1 VSSALIINVHED
13 FVSGAILEDGELQ
26 EVFDEENETIA
37 GNLYVGV
44 IQKIVPALNAAFVDI
59 DEGKNGFLR
68 ISDIGKSYIQQVLGA
83 KHPQEGSKLLVQV
96 KHDAVGQKGPQLT
109 CKLSLAGR
117 YVVYFP
123 LSRVRGVSKKII
135 QQRERERLKSLF
147 SKVERNEG
155 IVVRTASEGMPMEM
169 IEEELQSLKQEW
181 QQILASFKKS
191 RKVKLLRR
199 EPTAI
204 DYVLRERLNK
214 NVDEVY
220 VNEEK
225 AYELVKQEVKKI
237 SKSIMVHFLEGNLFE
252 RFNVYQQLNLL
263 QRRTIDLPSGGYL
276 ALDTTEAMT
285 VFDVNSASF
294 TSGKNHAELAFKT
307 NMEAAK
313 EIARQL
319 RLRNI
324 GGIVVVDFI
333 GMPSKDYYERLF
345 KKIRESFEK
354 DPAHVELLGF
364 TRLGLFEMTRKR
376 RTPSSEQLLF
386 SPCPICKGSGRVL
399 STTVL
404 LKRLF
409 NALREIDLTQ
419 YGSVKINLHQR
430 FSGYVEKIKELISAH
445 KDKVKLNF
453 NHTDPNEFEITLS
466 KKA

>member
-1 VSSALIINVHED
+1 MPTALIINVHED

-44 IQKIVPALNAAFVDI
+44 IQKIVLALNAAFVDI
-59 DEGKNGFLR
+59 GEGKNGFLR
-68 ISDIGKSYIQQVLGA
+68 ISDIGKSYIHQVLGA
-83 KHPQEGSKLLVQV
+83 KQPQEGSKVLVQV

-117 YVVYFP
+117 YLVYFP

-135 QQRERERLKSLF
+135 EQRERERLRSLF
-147 SKVERNEG
+147 SKVEKNEG

-169 IEEELQSLKQEW
+169 IEEELGSLKQEW

-237 SKSIMVHFLEGNLFE
+237 SKSIVVHFVEGDLFE
-252 RFNVYQQLNLL
+252 RFNIYQQLSLL
-263 QRRTIDLPSGGYL
+263 QSRTIDLPSGGYL

-333 GMPSKDYYERLF
+333 GMPNKEYYDRLF

-354 DPAHVELLGF
+354 DPAHVELIGF

-399 STTVL
+399 SATVV
-404 LKRLF
+404 LKRLS
-409 NALREIDLTQ
+409 NALREIDLSQ

-453 NHTDPNEFEITLS
+453 TNSDPNEFEITLS

>member
-1 VSSALIINVHED
+1 MSTALIINVHEN

-44 IQKIVPALNAAFVDI
+44 IQKIIPALNAAFVDI
-59 DEGKNGFLR
+59 GEGKNGFLR
-68 ISDIGKSYIQQVLGA
+68 ISDIGKSYIQQVLNGKQPA
-83 KHPQEGSKLLVQV
+83 EGSKLLVQV

-109 CKLSLAGR
+109 CKLSLPGR

-123 LSRVRGVSKKII
+123 MSRVRGVSKKIVE
-135 QQRERERLKSLF
+135 QRERERLRSLF
-147 SKVERNEG
+147 SKLEKNEG
-155 IVVRTASEGMPMEM
+155 LVIRTASEGMPMEI
-169 IEEELQSLKQEW
+169 IEEELQSLRQEW
-181 QQILASFKKS
+181 QQILSSFKRS
-191 RKVKLLRR
+191 RRVKLLRR

-237 SKSIMVHFLEGNLFE
+237 SKSIVVHFVEGDLFE
-252 RFNVYQQLNLL
+252 RFSIYQQLNLL

-294 TSGKNHAELAFKT
+294 TGGKNHAELAFRI

-333 GMPSKDYYERLF
+333 GMPNKEYYDRLF

-399 STTVL
+399 SATIV
-404 LKRLF
+404 LKRLS
-409 NALREIDLTQ
+409 NALKEIDLSQ

-430 FSGYVEKIKELISAH
+430 FSGYMEKIKALVPAH
-445 KDKVKLNF
+445 REKVRVSF
-453 NHTDPNEFEITLS
+453 THPDPNEFEITLS
-466 KKA
+466 KKT

>member
-1 VSSALIINVHED
+1 MSSALIINVHED

-354 DPAHVELLGF
+354 DPAHVELIGF

-399 STTVL
+399 STTVV

-419 YGSVKINLHQR
+419 YGSVKIDLHQR

-453 NHTDPNEFEITLS
+453 NHADPNEFEITLS
-466 KKA
+466 KEA

>member
-237 SKSIMVHFLEGNLFE
+237 SKSIMVHFLEGDLFE

-354 DPAHVELLGF
+354 DPAHVELIGF

-399 STTVL
+399 STTVV
-404 LKRLF
+404 LKRLS

-419 YGSVKINLHQR
+419 YGSVKIDLHQR

-453 NHTDPNEFEITLS
+453 NHADPNEFEITLS
-466 KKA
+466 KKV

>member
-1 VSSALIINVHED
+1 MSTALIINVHEN

-44 IQKIVPALNAAFVDI
+44 IQKIIPALNAAFVDI
-59 DEGKNGFLR
+59 GEGKNGFLR
-68 ISDIGKSYIQQVLGA
+68 ISDVGKSYVQQVLSGKQPA
-83 KHPQEGSKLLVQV
+83 ESSKLLVQV

-109 CKLSLAGR
+109 CKLSLPGR

-123 LSRVRGVSKKII
+123 MSRVRGVSKKIVE
-135 QQRERERLKSLF
+135 QRERERLRSLF
-147 SKVERNEG
+147 SKLEKNEG
-155 IVVRTASEGMPMEM
+155 LVIRTASEGMPMEI
-169 IEEELQSLKQEW
+169 IEEELQSLRQEW
-181 QQILASFKKS
+181 QQILSSFKRS
-191 RKVKLLRR
+191 RRVKLLRR

-225 AYELVKQEVKKI
+225 AYDLVKQEVKKI
-237 SKSIMVHFLEGNLFE
+237 SKSIVVHFVEGDLFE
-252 RFNVYQQLNLL
+252 RFSIYQQLNLL

-294 TSGKNHAELAFKT
+294 TGGKNHAELAFRI

-333 GMPSKDYYERLF
+333 GMPNKEYYDRLF

-399 STTVL
+399 SATIV
-404 LKRLF
+404 LKRLS
-409 NALREIDLTQ
+409 NALKEIDLSQ

-430 FSGYVEKIKELISAH
+430 FSGYMEKIKALVPAH
-445 KDKVKLNF
+445 REKVRVNF
-453 NHTDPNEFEITLS
+453 THPDPNEFEITLS
-466 KKA
+466 KKT

>member
-1 VSSALIINVHED
+1 VSTALIINVHEN

-44 IQKIVPALNAAFVDI
+44 IQKIIPALNAAFVDI
-59 DEGKNGFLR
+59 GEGKNGFLR
-68 ISDIGKSYIQQVLGA
+68 ISDIGKSYIQQVLNGKQPA
-83 KHPQEGSKLLVQV
+83 EGSKLLVQV

-109 CKLSLAGR
+109 CKLSLPGR

-123 LSRVRGVSKKII
+123 MSRVRGVSKKIVE
-135 QQRERERLKSLF
+135 QRERERLRSLF
-147 SKVERNEG
+147 SKLEKNEG
-155 IVVRTASEGMPMEM
+155 LVIRTASEGMPMEI
-169 IEEELQSLKQEW
+169 IEEELQSLRQEW
-181 QQILASFKKS
+181 QQILSSFKRS
-191 RKVKLLRR
+191 RRVKLLRR

-237 SKSIMVHFLEGNLFE
+237 SKSIVVHFVEGDLFE
-252 RFNVYQQLNLL
+252 RFSIYQQLNLL

-294 TSGKNHAELAFKT
+294 TGGKNHAELAFRI

-333 GMPSKDYYERLF
+333 GMPNKEYYDRLF

-399 STTVL
+399 SATIV
-404 LKRLF
+404 LKRLS
-409 NALREIDLTQ
+409 NALKEIDLSQ

-430 FSGYVEKIKELISAH
+430 FSGYMEKIKALVPAH
-445 KDKVKLNF
+445 REKVRVSF
-453 NHTDPNEFEITLS
+453 THPDPNEFEITLS
-466 KKA
+466 KKT

>member
-237 SKSIMVHFLEGNLFE
+237 SKSIMVHFLEGDLFE

-354 DPAHVELLGF
+354 DPAHVELIGF

-399 STTVL
+399 STTVV
-404 LKRLF
+404 LKRLS

-419 YGSVKINLHQR
+419 YGSVKIDLHQR

-453 NHTDPNEFEITLS
+453 NHADPNEFEITLS

>member
-1 VSSALIINVHED
+1 MIINVHEN

-44 IQKIVPALNAAFVDI
+44 IQKIIPALNAAFVDI
-59 DEGKNGFLR
+59 GEGKNGFLR
-68 ISDIGKSYIQQVLGA
+68 ISDVGKSYVQQVLSGKQPA
-83 KHPQEGSKLLVQV
+83 EGSKLLVQV

-109 CKLSLAGR
+109 CKLSLPGR

-123 LSRVRGVSKKII
+123 MSRVRGVSKKIVE
-135 QQRERERLKSLF
+135 QRERERLRSLF
-147 SKVERNEG
+147 SKLEKNEG
-155 IVVRTASEGMPMEM
+155 LVIRTASEGMPMEI
-169 IEEELQSLKQEW
+169 IEEELQSLRQEW
-181 QQILASFKKS
+181 QQILSSFKRS
-191 RKVKLLRR
+191 RRVKLLRR

-237 SKSIMVHFLEGNLFE
+237 SKSIVVHFVEGDLFE
-252 RFNVYQQLNLL
+252 RFSIYQQLNLL

-294 TSGKNHAELAFKT
+294 TGGKNHAELAFRI

-333 GMPSKDYYERLF
+333 GMPNKEYYDRLF

-399 STTVL
+399 SATIV
-404 LKRLF
+404 LKRLS
-409 NALREIDLTQ
+409 NALKEIDLSQ

-430 FSGYVEKIKELISAH
+430 FSGYMEKIKALVPAH
-445 KDKVKLNF
+445 REKVKVSF
-453 NHTDPNEFEITLS
+453 THPDPNEFEITLS
-466 KKA
+466 KKT

>member
-1 VSSALIINVHED
+1 MSSALIINVHED

-237 SKSIMVHFLEGNLFE
+237 SKSIMVHFLEGDLFE

-354 DPAHVELLGF
+354 DPAHVELIGF

-399 STTVL
+399 STTVV

-419 YGSVKINLHQR
+419 YGSVKIDLHQR

-453 NHTDPNEFEITLS
+453 NHADPNEFEITLS

>member
-1 VSSALIINVHED
+1 MIINVHED

-59 DEGKNGFLR
+59 GEGKNGFLR
-68 ISDIGKSYIQQVLGA
+68 ISDIGKSYIHQVLGL
-83 KHPQEGSKLLVQV
+83 KHLQEGSKLLVQV

-135 QQRERERLKSLF
+135 EQRERDRLKSLF
-147 SKVERNEG
+147 SKVEKNEG
-155 IVVRTASEGMPMEM
+155 IVIRTASEGMPTEV
-169 IEEELQSLKQEW
+169 IEEELRLLKGEW
-181 QQILASFKKS
+181 QQILTSFKKS

-225 AYELVKQEVKKI
+225 AYELVKQEIKKI
-237 SKSIMVHFLEGNLFE
+237 SKSITVHFLEGDLFE
-252 RFNVYQQLNLL
+252 RFNIYQQLNLL
-263 QRRTIDLPSGGYL
+263 QSRTIDLPSGGYL

-333 GMPSKDYYERLF
+333 GMPNKEYYDRLF

-354 DPAHVELLGF
+354 DPAHVELVGF

-399 STTVL
+399 SAAVV
-404 LKRLF
+404 LKRLS
-409 NALREIDLTQ
+409 NALREIDLSQ

-430 FSGYVEKIKELISAH
+430 FSGYMEKIKSLISTD
-445 KDKVKLNF
+445 KDKIKLNF
-453 NHTDPNEFEITLS
+453 SHSDPNEFEITLS
-466 KKA
+466 KKT

>member
-59 DEGKNGFLR
+59 GEGKNGFLR

-147 SKVERNEG
+147 SKVEKNEG

-237 SKSIMVHFLEGNLFE
+237 SKSIMVHFLEGDLFE

-399 STTVL
+399 STTVV
-404 LKRLF
+404 LKRLS

>member
-1 VSSALIINVHED
+1 VSTALIINVHEN

-44 IQKIVPALNAAFVDI
+44 IQKIIPALNAAFVDI
-59 DEGKNGFLR
+59 GEGKNGFLR
-68 ISDIGKSYIQQVLGA
+68 ISDVGKSYVQQVLSGKQPA
-83 KHPQEGSKLLVQV
+83 EGSKLLVQV

-109 CKLSLAGR
+109 CKLSLPGR

-123 LSRVRGVSKKII
+123 MSRVRGVSKKIVE
-135 QQRERERLKSLF
+135 QRERERLRSLF
-147 SKVERNEG
+147 SKLEKNEG
-155 IVVRTASEGMPMEM
+155 LVIRTASEGMPMEI
-169 IEEELQSLKQEW
+169 IEEELQSLRQEW
-181 QQILASFKKS
+181 QQILSSFKRS
-191 RKVKLLRR
+191 RRVKLLRR

-237 SKSIMVHFLEGNLFE
+237 SKSIVVHFVEGDLFE
-252 RFNVYQQLNLL
+252 RFSIYQQLNLL

-294 TSGKNHAELAFKT
+294 TGGKNHAELAFRI

-333 GMPSKDYYERLF
+333 GMPNKEYYDRLF

-399 STTVL
+399 SATIV
-404 LKRLF
+404 LKRLS
-409 NALREIDLTQ
+409 NALKEIDLSQ

-430 FSGYVEKIKELISAH
+430 FSGYMEKIKALVPAH
-445 KDKVKLNF
+445 REKVRVSF
-453 NHTDPNEFEITLS
+453 THPDPNEFEITLS
-466 KKA
+466 KKT

>member
-1 VSSALIINVHED
+1 MPTALIINVHED

-59 DEGKNGFLR
+59 GEGKNGFLR
-68 ISDIGKSYIQQVLGA
+68 ISDIGKSYIHQVLGA
-83 KHPQEGSKLLVQV
+83 KQPQEGSKVLVQV

-117 YVVYFP
+117 YLVYFP

-135 QQRERERLKSLF
+135 EQRERERLRSLF

-169 IEEELQSLKQEW
+169 IEEELGSLKQEW

-237 SKSIMVHFLEGNLFE
+237 SKSIVVHFVEGDLFE
-252 RFNVYQQLNLL
+252 RFNIYQQLSLL
-263 QRRTIDLPSGGYL
+263 QSRTIDLPSGGYL

-333 GMPSKDYYERLF
+333 GMPNKEYYDRLF

-354 DPAHVELLGF
+354 DPAHVELIGF

-399 STTVL
+399 SATVV
-404 LKRLF
+404 LKRLS
-409 NALREIDLTQ
+409 NALREIDLSQ

-453 NHTDPNEFEITLS
+453 TNSDPNEFEITLS

>member
-237 SKSIMVHFLEGNLFE
+237 SKSIMVHFLEGDLFE

-307 NMEAAK
+307 NIEAAK

-399 STTVL
+399 STTVV
-404 LKRLF
+404 LKRLS

-430 FSGYVEKIKELISAH
+430 FSGYVGKIKELISAH

>member
-1 VSSALIINVHED
+1 MPTVLIINVQGD

-37 GNLYVGV
+37 GNLYVGMV
-44 IQKIVPALNAAFVDI
+44 QKIVPGLNAAFIDI
-59 DEGKNGFLR
+59 GENKNGFLR
-68 ISDIGKSYIQQVLGA
+68 VSDVGKSYVQQVLGS
-83 KHPQEGSKLLVQV
+83 KQLQEGTKLLVQV

-135 QQRERERLKSLF
+135 DPRERERLKAIF
-147 SKVERNEG
+147 SKLEKSEG
-155 IVVRTASEGMPMEM
+155 LVVRTAAEGMPTEI
-169 IEEELQSLKQEW
+169 IEEEVQSLKEEW
-181 QQILASFKKS
+181 QQVLSSFKKA
-191 RKVKLLRR
+191 RKVKLIRE

-214 NVDEVY
+214 NVDEVF
-220 VNEEK
+220 VNDQK
-225 AYELVKQEVKKI
+225 VYETVKQEVRKI
-237 SKSIMVHFLEGNLFE
+237 SKSILVHFIEGDLFE
-252 RFNVYQQLNLL
+252 RFNVYQQLEIL
-263 QRRTIDLPSGGYL
+263 QRRTIDLPSGGYV

-294 TSGKNHAELAFKT
+294 TMGKNQAELAFKT
-307 NMEAAK
+307 NVEAAK

-324 GGIVVVDFI
+324 GGIIIVDFI
-333 GMPSKDYYERLF
+333 GMPNKEYYDKLF
-345 KKIRESFEK
+345 KRIRESFEK

-386 SPCPICKGSGRVL
+386 SDCPTCKGSGRVL
-399 STTVL
+399 SAAVVL
-404 LKRLF
+404 RRLF
-409 NALREIDLTQ
+409 NELNKIDLAQ

-430 FSGYVEKIKELISAH
+430 FSGHAEKIKAFVPAH
-445 KDKVKLNF
+445 KDKIKINF
-453 NHTDPNEFEITLS
+453 NNSDPNDFEITLS
-466 KKA
+466 QKT

>member
-1 VSSALIINVHED
+1 MSSALIINVHED

-68 ISDIGKSYIQQVLGA
+68 ISNIGKSYIQQVLGA

-399 STTVL
+399 STTVV
-404 LKRLF
+404 LKRLS

-430 FSGYVEKIKELISAH
+430 FSGYVGKIKELISAH

>member
-1 VSSALIINVHED
+1 MSSALIINVHED

-59 DEGKNGFLR
+59 GEGKNGFLR

-237 SKSIMVHFLEGNLFE
+237 SKSIVVHFLEGDLFE

-307 NMEAAK
+307 NIEAAK

-354 DPAHVELLGF
+354 DHAHVELIGF

-399 STTVL
+399 STTVV
-404 LKRLF
+404 LKRLS

>member
-147 SKVERNEG
+147 SKVEKNEG

-169 IEEELQSLKQEW
+169 VEEELQSLKQEW

-237 SKSIMVHFLEGNLFE
+237 SKSIMVHFLEGDLFE

-354 DPAHVELLGF
+354 DPAHVELIGF

-399 STTVL
+399 STTVV
-404 LKRLF
+404 LKRLS

-419 YGSVKINLHQR
+419 YGSVKIDLHQR

>member
-1 VSSALIINVHED
+1 MSSALIINVHED

-237 SKSIMVHFLEGNLFE
+237 SKSIMVHFLEGDLFE

-307 NMEAAK
+307 NIEAAK

-399 STTVL
+399 STTVV
-404 LKRLF
+404 LKRLS

-430 FSGYVEKIKELISAH
+430 FSGYVGKIKELISAH

>member
-1 VSSALIINVHED
+1 MSSTLIINVHED

-59 DEGKNGFLR
+59 GEGKNGFLR

-147 SKVERNEG
+147 SKVEKNEG

-237 SKSIMVHFLEGNLFE
+237 SKSIMVHFLEGDLFE

-333 GMPSKDYYERLF
+333 GMPNKDYYERLF

-399 STTVL
+399 STTVV
-404 LKRLF
+404 LKRLS

-453 NHTDPNEFEITLS
+453 NHADPNEFEITLS
-466 KKA
+466 KKT

>member
-1 VSSALIINVHED
+1 MSSALIINVHED

-59 DEGKNGFLR
+59 GEGKNGFLR

-237 SKSIMVHFLEGNLFE
+237 SKSIMVHFLEGDLFE

-399 STTVL
+399 STTVV
-404 LKRLF
+404 LKRLS

>member
-1 VSSALIINVHED
+1 MPTALIINVHEN

-44 IQKIVPALNAAFVDI
+44 IQKIIPALNAAFVDI
-59 DEGKNGFLR
+59 GEGKNGFLR
-68 ISDIGKSYIQQVLGA
+68 ISDVGKSYLQQVLSGKQPA
-83 KHPQEGSKLLVQV
+83 EGSKLLVQV

-109 CKLSLAGR
+109 CKLSLPGR

-123 LSRVRGVSKKII
+123 MSRVRGVSKKIVE
-135 QQRERERLKSLF
+135 QRERERLRSLF
-147 SKVERNEG
+147 SKLEKNEG
-155 IVVRTASEGMPMEM
+155 LVIRTASEGMPMEI
-169 IEEELQSLKQEW
+169 IEEELQSLRQEW
-181 QQILASFKKS
+181 QQILSSFKRS
-191 RKVKLLRR
+191 RRVKLLRR

-237 SKSIMVHFLEGNLFE
+237 SKSIVVHFVEGDLFE
-252 RFNVYQQLNLL
+252 RFSIYQQLNLL

-294 TSGKNHAELAFKT
+294 TGGKNHAELAFRI

-333 GMPSKDYYERLF
+333 GMPNKEYYDRLF

-399 STTVL
+399 SATIV
-404 LKRLF
+404 LKRLS
-409 NALREIDLTQ
+409 NALKEIDLSQ

-430 FSGYVEKIKELISAH
+430 FSGYMEKIKALVLAH
-445 KDKVKLNF
+445 REKVRVSF
-453 NHTDPNEFEITLS
+453 THPDPNEFEITLS
-466 KKA
+466 KKT

>member
-1 VSSALIINVHED
+1 MSSALIINVHED

-237 SKSIMVHFLEGNLFE
+237 SKSIMVHFLEGDLFE

-354 DPAHVELLGF
+354 DPAHVELIGF

-399 STTVL
+399 STTVV
-404 LKRLF
+404 LKRLS

-419 YGSVKINLHQR
+419 YGSVKIDLHQR

-453 NHTDPNEFEITLS
+453 NHADPNEFEITLS

>member
-1 VSSALIINVHED
+1 
-13 FVSGAILEDGELQ
+13 VSGAILEDGELQ

-147 SKVERNEG
+147 SKVEKNEG

-169 IEEELQSLKQEW
+169 VEEELQSLKQEW

-237 SKSIMVHFLEGNLFE
+237 SKSIMVHFLEGDLFE

-263 QRRTIDLPSGGYL
+263 RRRTIDLPSGGYL

-354 DPAHVELLGF
+354 DPAHVELIGF

-399 STTVL
+399 STTVV
-404 LKRLF
+404 LKRLS

-419 YGSVKINLHQR
+419 YCSVKINLHQR

-453 NHTDPNEFEITLS
+453 NHADPNEFEITLS

>member
-1 VSSALIINVHED
+1 MSSALIINVHED

-354 DPAHVELLGF
+354 DPAHVELIGF

-399 STTVL
+399 STTVV

-419 YGSVKINLHQR
+419 YGSVKIDLHQR

-453 NHTDPNEFEITLS
+453 NHADPNEFEITLS

>member
-1 VSSALIINVHED
+1 MPTALIINVHEN

-44 IQKIVPALNAAFVDI
+44 IQKIIPALNAAFVDI
-59 DEGKNGFLR
+59 GEGKNGFLR
-68 ISDIGKSYIQQVLGA
+68 ISDVGKSYVQQVLSGKQPA
-83 KHPQEGSKLLVQV
+83 EGSKLLVQV
-96 KHDAVGQKGPQLT
+96 KHDAVGQKGPQFT
-109 CKLSLAGR
+109 CKLSLPGR

-123 LSRVRGVSKKII
+123 MSRVRGVSKKIVE
-135 QQRERERLKSLF
+135 QRERERLRSLF
-147 SKVERNEG
+147 SKLEKNEG
-155 IVVRTASEGMPMEM
+155 LVIRTASEGMPMEI
-169 IEEELQSLKQEW
+169 IEEELQSLRQEW
-181 QQILASFKKS
+181 QQILSSFKRS
-191 RKVKLLRR
+191 RRVKLLRR

-237 SKSIMVHFLEGNLFE
+237 SKSIVVHFVEGDLFE
-252 RFNVYQQLNLL
+252 RFSIYQQLNLL

-294 TSGKNHAELAFKT
+294 TGGKNHAELAFRI

-333 GMPSKDYYERLF
+333 GMPNKEYYDRLF

-399 STTVL
+399 SATIV
-404 LKRLF
+404 LKRLS
-409 NALREIDLTQ
+409 NALKEIDLSQ

-430 FSGYVEKIKELISAH
+430 FSGYMEKIKALVPAH
-445 KDKVKLNF
+445 REKVKVSF
-453 NHTDPNEFEITLS
+453 THPDPNEFEITLS
-466 KKA
+466 KKT

>member
-1 VSSALIINVHED
+1 VSTALIINVHEN

-44 IQKIVPALNAAFVDI
+44 IQKIVPGLNAAFVDI
-59 DEGKNGFLR
+59 GEGKNGFLR
-68 ISDIGKSYIQQVLGA
+68 ISDVGKSYVQQVLNGKQPA
-83 KHPQEGSKLLVQV
+83 EGSKLLVQV

-109 CKLSLAGR
+109 CKLSLPGR

-123 LSRVRGVSKKII
+123 LSRVRGVSKKIVE
-135 QQRERERLKSLF
+135 QRERERLRSLF
-147 SKVERNEG
+147 SKLEKNEG
-155 IVVRTASEGMPMEM
+155 LVIRTASEGMP
-169 IEEELQSLKQEW
+169 IEIIEDELQSLKQEW
-181 QQILASFKKS
+181 QQILSSFKKS

-199 EPTAI
+199 EPTAM
-204 DYVLRERLNK
+204 DYILRERLNK

-220 VNEEK
+220 VNEEN

-237 SKSIMVHFLEGNLFE
+237 SKSIVVHFIEGDLFE
-252 RFNVYQQLNLL
+252 RFSIYQQLNLL

-294 TSGKNHAELAFKT
+294 TGGNNHAELALRT

-333 GMPSKDYYERLF
+333 GMPNREYYDRLF

-386 SPCPICKGSGRVL
+386 STCPICKGSGRVL
-399 STTVL
+399 SATIV
-404 LKRLF
+404 LKRLS
-409 NALREIDLTQ
+409 NALREIDLSQ
-419 YGSVKINLHQR
+419 YTSVRINLHQR
-430 FSGYVEKIKELISAH
+430 FSGYMERIKALVPVHRE
-445 KDKVKLNF
+445 KVKVSF
-453 NHTDPNEFEITLS
+453 THPDPNEFEITLS
-466 KKA
+466 KKT

>member
-1 VSSALIINVHED
+1 MPTALIINVHEN

-44 IQKIVPALNAAFVDI
+44 IQKIIPALNAAFVDI
-59 DEGKNGFLR
+59 GEGKNGFLR
-68 ISDIGKSYIQQVLGA
+68 ISDVGKSYVQQVLSGKQPA
-83 KHPQEGSKLLVQV
+83 EGSKLLVQV

-109 CKLSLAGR
+109 CKLSLPGR

-123 LSRVRGVSKKII
+123 MSRVRGVSKKIVE
-135 QQRERERLKSLF
+135 QRERERLRSLF
-147 SKVERNEG
+147 SKLEKNEG
-155 IVVRTASEGMPMEM
+155 LVIRTASEGMPMEI
-169 IEEELQSLKQEW
+169 IEEELQSLRQEW
-181 QQILASFKKS
+181 QQILSSFKRS
-191 RKVKLLRR
+191 RRVKLLRR

-237 SKSIMVHFLEGNLFE
+237 SKSIVVHFVEGDLFE
-252 RFNVYQQLNLL
+252 RFSIYQQLNLL

-294 TSGKNHAELAFKT
+294 TGGKNHAELAFRI

-333 GMPSKDYYERLF
+333 GMPNKEYYDRLF

-399 STTVL
+399 SATIV
-404 LKRLF
+404 LKRLS
-409 NALREIDLTQ
+409 NALKEIDLSQ

-430 FSGYVEKIKELISAH
+430 FSGYMEKIKALVPAH
-445 KDKVKLNF
+445 REKVKVSF
-453 NHTDPNEFEITLS
+453 THPDPNEFEITLS
-466 KKA
+466 KKT

>member
-59 DEGKNGFLR
+59 GEGKNGFLR

-135 QQRERERLKSLF
+135 QQCERERLKSLF
-147 SKVERNEG
+147 SKVEKNEG

-237 SKSIMVHFLEGNLFE
+237 SKSIMVHFLEGDLFE

-399 STTVL
+399 STTVV
-404 LKRLF
+404 LKRLS

>member
-1 VSSALIINVHED
+1 MSTALIINVHEN

-44 IQKIVPALNAAFVDI
+44 IQKIIPALNAAFVDI
-59 DEGKNGFLR
+59 GEGKNGFLR
-68 ISDIGKSYIQQVLGA
+68 ISDVGKSYVQQVLSGKQPA
-83 KHPQEGSKLLVQV
+83 EGSKLLVQV

-109 CKLSLAGR
+109 CKLSLPGR

-123 LSRVRGVSKKII
+123 MSRVRGVSKKIVE
-135 QQRERERLKSLF
+135 QRERERLRSLF
-147 SKVERNEG
+147 SKLEKNEG
-155 IVVRTASEGMPMEM
+155 LVIRTASEGMPMEI
-169 IEEELQSLKQEW
+169 IEEELQSLRQEW
-181 QQILASFKKS
+181 QQILSSFKRS
-191 RKVKLLRR
+191 RRVKLLRR

-237 SKSIMVHFLEGNLFE
+237 SKSIVVHFVEGDLFE
-252 RFNVYQQLNLL
+252 RFSIYQQLNLL

-294 TSGKNHAELAFKT
+294 TGGKNHAELAFRI

-333 GMPSKDYYERLF
+333 GMPNKEYYDRLF

-399 STTVL
+399 SATIV
-404 LKRLF
+404 LKRLS
-409 NALREIDLTQ
+409 NALKEIDLSQ

-430 FSGYVEKIKELISAH
+430 FSGYMEKIKALVLAH
-445 KDKVKLNF
+445 REKVRVSF
-453 NHTDPNEFEITLS
+453 THPDPNEFEITLS
-466 KKA
+466 KKT

>member
-1 VSSALIINVHED
+1 MSTALIINVHEN

-44 IQKIVPALNAAFVDI
+44 IQKIIPALNAAFVDI
-59 DEGKNGFLR
+59 GEGKNGFLR
-68 ISDIGKSYIQQVLGA
+68 ISDVGKSYVQQVLSGKQPA
-83 KHPQEGSKLLVQV
+83 ESSKLLVQV

-109 CKLSLAGR
+109 CKLSLPGR

-123 LSRVRGVSKKII
+123 MSRVRGVSKKIVE
-135 QQRERERLKSLF
+135 QRERERLRSLF
-147 SKVERNEG
+147 SKLEKNEG
-155 IVVRTASEGMPMEM
+155 LVIRTASEGMPMEI
-169 IEEELQSLKQEW
+169 IEEELQSLRQEW
-181 QQILASFKKS
+181 QQILSSFKRS
-191 RKVKLLRR
+191 RRVKLLRR

-237 SKSIMVHFLEGNLFE
+237 SKSIVVHFVEGDLFE
-252 RFNVYQQLNLL
+252 RFSIYQQLNLL

-294 TSGKNHAELAFKT
+294 TGGKNHAELAFRI

-333 GMPSKDYYERLF
+333 GMPNKEYYDRLF

-399 STTVL
+399 SATIV
-404 LKRLF
+404 LKRLS
-409 NALREIDLTQ
+409 NALKEIDLSQ

-430 FSGYVEKIKELISAH
+430 FSGYMEKIKALVPAH
-445 KDKVKLNF
+445 REKVRVNF
-453 NHTDPNEFEITLS
+453 THPDPNEFEITLS
-466 KKA
+466 KKT

>member
-59 DEGKNGFLR
+59 GEGKNGFLR

-237 SKSIMVHFLEGNLFE
+237 SKSIMVHFLEGDLFE

-399 STTVL
+399 STTVV
-404 LKRLF
+404 LKRLS

>member
-1 VSSALIINVHED
+1 MPTVLIINVQED

-37 GNLYVGV
+37 GNLYVGMV
-44 IQKIVPALNAAFVDI
+44 QKIVAGLNAAFIDI
-59 DEGKNGFLR
+59 GENKNGFLR
-68 ISDIGKSYIQQVLGA
+68 VSDVGKSYVQQVLGS
-83 KHPQEGSKLLVQV
+83 KQLQEGTKLLVQV

-135 QQRERERLKSLF
+135 DPRERERLKTIF
-147 SKVERNEG
+147 SKLEKSEG
-155 IVVRTASEGMPMEM
+155 LVVRTAAEGMPAEI
-169 IEEELQSLKQEW
+169 IEEEVQSLKKEW
-181 QQILASFKKS
+181 QQVLSSFKKA
-191 RKVKLLRR
+191 RKVKLIRE

-214 NVDEVY
+214 NVDEVF
-220 VNEEK
+220 VNDQK
-225 AYELVKQEVKKI
+225 VYETVKQEVRKI
-237 SKSIMVHFLEGNLFE
+237 SKSILVHFIEGDLFE
-252 RFNVYQQLNLL
+252 RFNVYQQLEIL
-263 QRRTIDLPSGGYL
+263 QKRTIDLPSGGYV

-294 TSGKNHAELAFKT
+294 TMGKNQAELAFKT
-307 NMEAAK
+307 NVEAAK

-324 GGIVVVDFI
+324 GGIVIVDFI
-333 GMPSKDYYERLF
+333 GMPNKEYYDKLF
-345 KKIRESFEK
+345 KRIRESFEK

-364 TRLGLFEMTRKR
+364 TKLGLFEMTRKR

-386 SPCPICKGSGRVL
+386 SNCPTCKGSGRVL
-399 STTVL
+399 SAAIVL
-404 LKRLF
+404 RRLF
-409 NALREIDLTQ
+409 NELNKIDLTQ

-430 FSGYVEKIKELISAH
+430 FSGHAEKIKAFAPAH
-445 KDKVKLNF
+445 RDKIKINF
-453 NHTDPNEFEITLS
+453 NNSDPNDFEITLS
-466 KKA
+466 QKT

>member
-354 DPAHVELLGF
+354 DPAHVELIGF

-399 STTVL
+399 STTVV

-419 YGSVKINLHQR
+419 YGSVKIDLHQR

-453 NHTDPNEFEITLS
+453 NHADPNEFEITLS

>member
-1 VSSALIINVHED
+1 VPTALIINVHEN

-44 IQKIVPALNAAFVDI
+44 IQKIIPALNAAFVDI
-59 DEGKNGFLR
+59 GEGKNGFLR
-68 ISDIGKSYIQQVLGA
+68 ISDIGKSYIQQVLNGKQPA
-83 KHPQEGSKLLVQV
+83 EGSKLLVQV

-109 CKLSLAGR
+109 CKLSLPGR

-123 LSRVRGVSKKII
+123 MSRVRGVSKKIVE
-135 QQRERERLKSLF
+135 QRERERLRSLF
-147 SKVERNEG
+147 SKLEKNEG
-155 IVVRTASEGMPMEM
+155 LVIRTASEGMPMEI
-169 IEEELQSLKQEW
+169 IEEELQSLRQEW
-181 QQILASFKKS
+181 QQILSSFKRS
-191 RKVKLLRR
+191 RRVKLLRR

-237 SKSIMVHFLEGNLFE
+237 SKSIVVHFVEGDLFE
-252 RFNVYQQLNLL
+252 RFSIYQQLNLL

-294 TSGKNHAELAFKT
+294 TGGKNHAELAFRI

-333 GMPSKDYYERLF
+333 GMPNKEYYDRLF

-399 STTVL
+399 SATIV
-404 LKRLF
+404 LKRLS
-409 NALREIDLTQ
+409 NALKEIDLSQ

-430 FSGYVEKIKELISAH
+430 FSGYMEKIKALVLAH
-445 KDKVKLNF
+445 REKVRVSF
-453 NHTDPNEFEITLS
+453 THPDPNEFEITLS
-466 KKA
+466 KKT

>member
-399 STTVL
+399 STTVV

>member
-1 VSSALIINVHED
+1 MPTALIINVHEN

-44 IQKIVPALNAAFVDI
+44 IQKIIPALNAAFVDI
-59 DEGKNGFLR
+59 GEGKNGFLR
-68 ISDIGKSYIQQVLGA
+68 ISDVGKSYVQQVLSGKQPA
-83 KHPQEGSKLLVQV
+83 EGSKLLVQV

-109 CKLSLAGR
+109 CKLSLPGR

-123 LSRVRGVSKKII
+123 MSRVRGVSKKIVE
-135 QQRERERLKSLF
+135 QRERERLRSLF
-147 SKVERNEG
+147 SKLEKNEG
-155 IVVRTASEGMPMEM
+155 LVIRTASEGMPMEI
-169 IEEELQSLKQEW
+169 IEEELQSLRQEW
-181 QQILASFKKS
+181 QQILSSFKRS
-191 RKVKLLRR
+191 RRVKLLRR

-237 SKSIMVHFLEGNLFE
+237 SKSIVVHFVEGDIFE
-252 RFNVYQQLNLL
+252 RFSIYQQLNLL

-294 TSGKNHAELAFKT
+294 TGGKNHAELAFRI

-333 GMPSKDYYERLF
+333 GMPNKEYYDRLF

-399 STTVL
+399 SATIV
-404 LKRLF
+404 LKRLS
-409 NALREIDLTQ
+409 NALKEIDLSQ

-430 FSGYVEKIKELISAH
+430 FSGYMEKIKALVPAH
-445 KDKVKLNF
+445 REKVKVSF
-453 NHTDPNEFEITLS
+453 THPDPNEFEITLS
-466 KKA
+466 KKT